1 MSELKVNKI
10 SPASGT
16 AFALGDSGDTFTV
29 PSGATIV
36 NSGTATGFGDNPG
49 IVQVK
54 QFRKLST
61 INYGDT
67 SDTVLPAPFGGTAT
81 ITPSAA
87 ANYIRCEYYVNV
99 DHGAQWRSGYIK
111 MQWSTNAS
119 TYYGLSGGATS
130 TGDGAA
136 RHGNSM
142 TLGGM
147 FHPNVTTAVNV
158 RLVINGHAS
167 GSPLRYG
174 QYNNEGEDNTNTTPD
189 TENGVIAVGHYLILT
204 EITGSYCSTADT
216 A

>member
-36 NSGTATGFGDNPG
+36 NSGTA
-49 IVQVK
+49 
-54 QFRKLST
+54 
-61 INYGDT
+61 
-67 SDTVLPAPFGGTAT
+67 
-81 ITPSAA
+81 SAA
-87 ANYIRCEYYVNV
+87 ANFIRCEYYVNV